1 MRIVEGFVLRNIMGQ
16 DALVGEGINQVNFN
30 KLITMNESA
39 AYLWQS
45 IGEKNFEISDL
56 ADLLVEK
63 YGIDRER
70 ADMDAEKIATQW
82 LEVGIVKE

>member
-39 AYLWQS
+39 AYLWQN

-56 ADLLVEK
+56 VDLLVEK
-63 YGIDRER
+63 YGIDLER
-70 ADMDAEKIATQW
+70 AEMDAEKIAAQW
-82 LEVGIVKE
+82 LDVGIMKV

>member
-1 MRIVEGFVLRNIMGQ
+1 MRCVEGFVLRNIMGQ

-45 IGEKNFEISDL
+45 VGEKDFDISDL
-56 ADLLVEK
+56 ADLLMEK
-63 YGIDRER
+63 YDIDRKR
-70 ADMDAEKIATQW
+70 AEMDAEKVVTQW
-82 LEVGIVKE
+82 IEVGVVKE

>member
-1 MRIVEGFVLRNIMGQ
+1 MRIIEGFVLRNIMGQ
-16 DALVGEGINQVNFN
+16 DALVGEGINQVYFN

-45 IGEKNFEISDL
+45 IGEKEFENSDL
-56 ADLLVEK
+56 ANLLVEK

-70 ADMDAEKIATQW
+70 ADMDAEKTATQW

>member
-45 IGEKNFEISDL
+45 IGEKEFENSDL
-56 ADLLVEK
+56 ANLLVEK

-82 LEVGIVKE
+82 LEVGVLKE

>member
-30 KLITMNESA
+30 KLITMNETA
-39 AYLWQS
+39 AYLWQN

-56 ADLLVEK
+56 VDLLEEK
-63 YGIDRER
+63 YGIDLER
-70 ADMDAEKIATQW
+70 AEMDAEKIAAQW
-82 LEVGIVKE
+82 LDVGIMKV

>member
-1 MRIVEGFVLRNIMGQ
+1 MRIIEGFVLRNIMGQ

-39 AYLWQS
+39 AYLWQN

-56 ADLLVEK
+56 VDLLVEK
-63 YGIDRER
+63 YGIDLER
-70 ADMDAEKIATQW
+70 AEMDAEKIAAQW
-82 LEVGIVKE
+82 LDVGIMKV

>member
-16 DALVGEGINQVNFN
+16 DALLGEGINQVNFN

-45 IGEKNFEISDL
+45 VGEKDFGISDL
-56 ADLLVEK
+56 TDLLIEK
-63 YGIDRER
+63 YGIDRKR
-70 ADMDAEKIATQW
+70 AEMDAEKVAAQW
-82 LEVGIVKE
+82 LEVGVVKE